1 MISNKTCSICLEKIC
16 EEKDII
22 QLQCKHS
29 FHEKCLTNYFK
40 HIRKKSCPCPL
51 CRVKFNKLNL
61 KDKKPLKWVLRNRIN
76 IDLEYKNERIEIL
89 SRQFLSDPFK
99 NYDKINDFQNEI
111 CNYLK
116 HISNNYFLKKADKK
130 HIFYH
135 LKIITKYILMILLL
149 FKTKKYIKKYKKKNK
164 VIKSNFIYFLS
175 KLESRKYVNQ
185 NIINNIYKVI
195 K

>member
-1 MISNKTCSICLEKIC
+1 MFNKTCPICLEQIS
-16 EEKDII
+16 EKKHTI
-22 QLQCKHS
+22 QLQCKHI

-40 HIRKKSCPCPL
+40 HIGKKSCPCPL
-51 CRVKFNKLNL
+51 CREKFNELNL
-61 KDKKPLKWVLRNRIN
+61 KDKKPLKWVLRNRVN
-76 IDLEYKNERIEIL
+76 IDLEYKNERVEIL

-130 HIFYH
+130 HIFNH

-149 FKTKKYIKKYKKKNK
+149 FKTKKNKKNK
-164 VIKSNFIYFLS
+164 TIKSNLIYFLS

-185 NIINNIYKVI
+185 NIINKIYKII